1 MHKELVQNSQF
12 ILVKL
17 IYIYFFI
24 SVLTLR
30 IQRLESD
37 VHGKQSQNSNV
48 PNY

>member
-17 IYIYFFI
+17 IYIFFI